1 MPEDEI
7 RRNVEP
13 NCSPALH
20 LISSEGK
27 ARCRERVAPFST
39 AHRRAPSLS
48 IPCLPPSAH
57 RGYTLPSPP
66 LLLQHLLQHLPLPPP
81 RQHLPPPLLRILLR
95 RLRHRSE
102 ARCQHLP
109 QPRIRP
115 RPRLLTPTPEVV
127 ATAVAVRRRWPATMA
142 IAPRGNHRPPALHL
156 QAVVE
161 DDKSTTDVTGTTIGR
176 MTRPTTTILSTWRRT
191 VRTTVRPVRRKPS

>member
-1 MPEDEI
+1 MLEDEI

-20 LISSEGK
+20 LMSSEGR
-27 ARCRERVAPFST
+27 ARSRERVAPFST

-48 IPCLPPSAH
+48 IPCSPPSAH

-66 LLLQHLLQHLPLPPP
+66 LHHRLQHLPLPPP
-81 RQHLPPPLLRILLR
+81 HQHLPPPPPPLRIPLR

-102 ARCQHLP
+102 ARCQRLP

-115 RPRLLTPTPEVV
+115 RPRLLTPTPEAA

-142 IAPRGNHRPPALHL
+142 IAPRGNHRPALHL
-156 QAVVE
+156 QAVAE
-161 DDKSTTDVTGTTIGR
+161 DDKSTTDGTGTTIGR
-176 MTRPTTTILSTWRRT
+176 TTRPTTTTLTTWRRT
-191 VRTTVRPVRRKPS
+191 VRTTVRPAKRKPS

>member
-1 MPEDEI
+1 MLEDEI

-20 LISSEGK
+20 LMSSEGR
-27 ARCRERVAPFST
+27 ARSRERVAPFST

-48 IPCLPPSAH
+48 IPCSPPSAH

-66 LLLQHLLQHLPLPPP
+66 LHHRLQHLPLPPP
-81 RQHLPPPLLRILLR
+81 HQHLPLLPPLLLTLLR

-102 ARCQHLP
+102 ARCQRLP

-115 RPRLLTPTPEVV
+115 RPRLLTPTPEAV
-127 ATAVAVRRRWPATMA
+127 AAAVAVRRRWPATMA
-142 IAPRGNHRPPALHL
+142 IAPYVSFSL
-156 QAVVE
+156 QLRMRA
-161 DDKSTTDVTGTTIGR
+161 STAGQT
-176 MTRPTTTILSTWRRT
+176 LRRC
-191 VRTTVRPVRRKPS
+191 SCC